1 MKFIIR
7 GKNIDVTEAIKSYI
21 ENKLGRLDKY
31 LENPYNITA
40 TVNVTVKGNKQI
52 VEVTIPTKKI
62 ILRGEESNEDLYA
75 SIDLVSDKLERQ
87 IRKNKTKMASQRAK
101 TIIEDFKF
109 DYIEP
114 LHEDVKEEKIIVKRK
129 EIETKPMN
137 EEEAVRQMEL
147 IGHEFYIFK
156 NADNGKTSVVYK
168 RKDNNY
174 GIIDIK

>member
-1 MKFIIR
+1 
-7 GKNIDVTEAIKSYI
+7 
-21 ENKLGRLDKY
+21 
-31 LENPYNITA
+31 
-40 TVNVTVKGNKQI
+40 
-52 VEVTIPTKKI
+52 
-62 ILRGEESNEDLYA
+62 
-75 SIDLVSDKLERQ
+75 
-87 IRKNKTKMASQRAK
+87 MASQRAK

-137 EEEAVRQMEL
+137 EEEAVLQMEL

>member
-7 GKNIDVTEAIKSYI
+7 GKNIDVTESIKSYI

-31 LENPYNITA
+31 FENPYNITA
-40 TVNVTVKGNKQI
+40 TANVTVKGNKQI

-62 ILRGEESNEDLYA
+62 ILRGEESNDDLYA

-87 IRKNKTKMASQRAK
+87 IRKNKTKMASQKAK
-101 TIIEDFKF
+101 TIIEEFNF

-114 LHEDVKEEKIIVKRK
+114 LQEEQKEERIVVKRK

-137 EEEAVRQMEL
+137 EEEAILQMEL
-147 IGHEFYIFK
+147 IGHDFYIFK

-168 RKDNNY
+168 RKDKNY